1 MSHRHDGAGPET
13 ANISADRD
21 LATEQAIDAL
31 DYLRIQM
38 RRAGLPDCAD
48 VLDEAF
54 VMCLRAY
61 VAHKRAALAR
71 SPEGALAETIN

>member
-1 MSHRHDGAGPET
+1 MSHRHNGAEPET

-61 VAHKRAALAR
+61 VAHKRTVLAR
-71 SPEGALAETIN
+71 SPEAAVAETIN